1 MFWLIIL
8 IIVLLDRITKYYII
22 SRFSFNDIF
31 PVIKNVF
38 FINVLQNTG
47 AGFGLLQ
54 GSTPLLIW
62 LSIIVLGVILY
73 FYERFS
79 RNRSYLICFGLIA
92 GGIIGNLIDRYAYG
106 FVLDFIDVRIWPV
119 FNIADASMTI
129 GLLWLLA
136 LAICSSKRNS
146 KKSKKSRKTE

>member
-1 MFWLIIL
+1 
-8 IIVLLDRITKYYII
+8 
-22 SRFSFNDIF
+22 
-31 PVIKNVF
+31 
-38 FINVLQNTG
+38 VLQNTG